1 MLNITQDIQSLT
13 SFKNDTAKFI
23 SNLKK
28 SGRPSILTVNGRAEV
43 VVMDTAA
50 YQAIQNKLEFDQTVA
65 EINKGMEDFENGK
78 YMPIEQVF
86 RNIQRT
92 IDKAKKQINT
102 EGLTKPKTQKHNATK
117 KL

>member
-28 SGRPSILTVNGRAEV
+28 TGRPSILTVNGKAEV
-43 VVMDTAA
+43 VVMDATA
-50 YQAIQNKLEFDQTVA
+50 YQKMQQKLEFDQTVD
-65 EINKGMEDFENGK
+65 EINKGIEDFENGK
-78 YMPIEQVF
+78 YMPMEQVF
-86 RNIQRT
+86 ANIQRT

-102 EGLTKPKTQKHNATK
+102 KGVTKAKTQKYNATK